1 MAKKSFTAGGT
12 KTGILNSDGG
22 EKLKEI
28 QAKTQYNFKY
38 IPKDKIVSN
47 PKNEMYTQ
55 DGINA
60 LKESIL
66 VNGLRHN
73 LSVLYDSDKD
83 IYRLI
88 SGERRYHAI
97 SEMDEKDYQTLF
109 PAGIPCK
116 VEKSDITEIDE
127 EIMLISANHDVRES
141 SMEVKRWEVSRLKE
155 LYEAKKL
162 NGEIKNIN
170 AEIAKQ
176 LNISERQA
184 RKYTTAEKLIPEL
197 SELLNNN
204 GIDLNQAD
212 KFGKLDEDAQK
223 SILNILQKNGN
234 IENAEFQS
242 IKKISEER
250 AKEAAKYK
258 QELEEVTRE
267 LNKKNETLEILEN
280 KINEISTNTDKSNS
294 KIDIEEEL
302 RYMTEAKNK
311 AEKEKARL
319 ESNMEKMKQ
328 QQREKEQR
336 KTTISD
342 NELKRIKRVAN
353 RADIEVYNIN
363 KIKAQKSFEICKEI
377 IAETSLDMHLIN
389 CEYTLDASKVI
400 FMYTSDERV
409 DFRDLLKKL
418 ASVFKCRIELRQVGP
433 RDKAKIV
440 GGIGN
445 CGLPLCC
452 NSFLGEFDGVS
463 INMAKNQLL
472 AINID
477 KISGVCGRLL
487 CCLKYEDEAYK
498 EVKKKFPK
506 IGSFIRYD
514 DKQCKVVGL
523 NVISDLVKN
532 LFVLDCCF
540 LQYLNF
546 LLFWLLLDYYLV

>member
-47 PKNEMYTQ
+47 PKNEMYAQ

-97 SEMDEKDYQTLF
+97 SEKDYQTLF

-342 NELKRIKRVAN
+342 NELKRISSIAKTEQALALFESNFDIIKNNKSIIKNDTDLKIRVEILN
-353 RADIEVYNIN
+353 QRLTDFIN
-363 KIKAQKSFEICKEI
+363 
-377 IAETSLDMHLIN
+377 SLTN
-389 CEYTLDASKVI
+389 
-400 FMYTSDERV
+400 
-409 DFRDLLKKL
+409 
-418 ASVFKCRIELRQVGP
+418 
-433 RDKAKIV
+433 
-440 GGIGN
+440 N
-445 CGLPLCC
+445 
-452 NSFLGEFDGVS
+452 
-463 INMAKNQLL
+463 
-472 AINID
+472 
-477 KISGVCGRLL
+477 
-487 CCLKYEDEAYK
+487 
-498 EVKKKFPK
+498 
-506 IGSFIRYD
+506 
-514 DKQCKVVGL
+514 
-523 NVISDLVKN
+523 
-532 LFVLDCCF
+532 
-540 LQYLNF
+540 
-546 LLFWLLLDYYLV
+546 

>member
-47 PKNEMYTQ
+47 PKNEMYAQ

-223 SILNILQKNGN
+223 SILNILTKMATLKMQNFNLSRRYLKN
-234 IENAEFQS
+234 
-242 IKKISEER
+242 
-250 AKEAAKYK
+250 
-258 QELEEVTRE
+258 V
-267 LNKKNETLEILEN
+267 
-280 KINEISTNTDKSNS
+280 
-294 KIDIEEEL
+294 
-302 RYMTEAKNK
+302 
-311 AEKEKARL
+311 
-319 ESNMEKMKQ
+319 
-328 QQREKEQR
+328 
-336 KTTISD
+336 
-342 NELKRIKRVAN
+342 
-353 RADIEVYNIN
+353 
-363 KIKAQKSFEICKEI
+363 
-377 IAETSLDMHLIN
+377 
-389 CEYTLDASKVI
+389 
-400 FMYTSDERV
+400 
-409 DFRDLLKKL
+409 LKKL
-418 ASVFKCRIELRQVGP
+418 P
-433 RDKAKIV
+433 
-440 GGIGN
+440 
-445 CGLPLCC
+445 
-452 NSFLGEFDGVS
+452 
-463 INMAKNQLL
+463 
-472 AINID
+472 NI
-477 KISGVCGRLL
+477 SR
-487 CCLKYEDEAYK
+487 
-498 EVKKKFPK
+498 
-506 IGSFIRYD
+506 
-514 DKQCKVVGL
+514 
-523 NVISDLVKN
+523 N
-532 LFVLDCCF
+532 
-540 LQYLNF
+540 
-546 LLFWLLLDYYLV
+546 

>member
-97 SEMDEKDYQTLF
+97 SEMDEKDYQILF

-342 NELKRIKRVAN
+342 NELKRISSIAKTEQALALFESNFDIIKNNKSIIKNDTDLKIRVEILN
-353 RADIEVYNIN
+353 QRLTDFIN
-363 KIKAQKSFEICKEI
+363 
-377 IAETSLDMHLIN
+377 SLTN
-389 CEYTLDASKVI
+389 
-400 FMYTSDERV
+400 
-409 DFRDLLKKL
+409 
-418 ASVFKCRIELRQVGP
+418 
-433 RDKAKIV
+433 
-440 GGIGN
+440 N
-445 CGLPLCC
+445 
-452 NSFLGEFDGVS
+452 
-463 INMAKNQLL
+463 
-472 AINID
+472 
-477 KISGVCGRLL
+477 
-487 CCLKYEDEAYK
+487 
-498 EVKKKFPK
+498 
-506 IGSFIRYD
+506 
-514 DKQCKVVGL
+514 
-523 NVISDLVKN
+523 
-532 LFVLDCCF
+532 
-540 LQYLNF
+540 
-546 LLFWLLLDYYLV
+546 

>member
-47 PKNEMYTQ
+47 PKNEMYAQ

-97 SEMDEKDYQTLF
+97 SDYQTLF

-223 SILNILQKNGN
+223 SILNFLQKNGN

-342 NELKRIKRVAN
+342 NELKRISSIAKTEQALALFESNFDIIKNNKSIIKNDTDLKIRVEILN
-353 RADIEVYNIN
+353 QRLTDFIN
-363 KIKAQKSFEICKEI
+363 
-377 IAETSLDMHLIN
+377 SLTN
-389 CEYTLDASKVI
+389 
-400 FMYTSDERV
+400 
-409 DFRDLLKKL
+409 
-418 ASVFKCRIELRQVGP
+418 
-433 RDKAKIV
+433 
-440 GGIGN
+440 N
-445 CGLPLCC
+445 
-452 NSFLGEFDGVS
+452 
-463 INMAKNQLL
+463 
-472 AINID
+472 
-477 KISGVCGRLL
+477 
-487 CCLKYEDEAYK
+487 
-498 EVKKKFPK
+498 
-506 IGSFIRYD
+506 
-514 DKQCKVVGL
+514 
-523 NVISDLVKN
+523 
-532 LFVLDCCF
+532 
-540 LQYLNF
+540 
-546 LLFWLLLDYYLV
+546 